1 MFTIVATRF
10 NNETWRE
17 NEEYRIKHKYNGC
30 IYGSPKEMPDK
41 IEYNSTVC
49 VIEMNNT
56 ENKIQGIGIV
66 KNTPVTTKYFKIYN
80 DANYNRYVY
89 ISDFRLDR
97 EILLHYDKDLV
108 YILETMLFKGKT
120 HLKRGYAF
128 TTITEKVLGYN
139 ICKNINIKKEIQ
151 NIFKNHYVREIGNTI
166 ERQEENTENTE
177 NTKRE
182 EM

>member
-1 MFTIVATRF
+1 MISIVTSRF
-10 NNETWRE
+10 NNDTWRE
-17 NEEYRIKHKYNGC
+17 NLEYRKTHNIKGC
-30 IYGSPKEMPDK
+30 IYCSPQQISSK
-41 IEYNSTVC
+41 IYSNSPIFV
-49 VIEMNNT
+49 VEMNNT
-56 ENKIQGIGIV
+56 TNKIQGIGIV
-66 KNTPVTTKYFKIYN
+66 KNTPVTNKYFKIYN

-108 YILETMLFKGKT
+108 YILETMLFKCKT

-151 NIFKNHYVREIGNTI
+151 NIFKNHYVREIGNTT
-166 ERQEENTENTE
+166 ERQEENTENA
-177 NTKRE
+177 KRE